1 MTGEEIVKLVEALSW
16 PLVVLII
23 FFSSR
28 TLLFNFLS
36 QYGHVELAASAIT
49 VTLKRLE
56 VEYNVPKTQIKKL
69 RGLTGHDFWALDAFI
84 KQPDESYKHVNRF
97 SATRKAMAFSF
108 VEMGLLEVVGQGSD
122 RYVRSTQLASDV
134 IEAANK
140 LM

>member
-1 MTGEEIVKLVEALSW
+1 MTGEEIIKLVEALSW

-23 FFSSR
+23 FFFSR
-28 TLLFNFLS
+28 TLLISFLS
-36 QYGHVELAASAIT
+36 QFSHVEFAASAIKL
-49 VTLKRLE
+49 TLKRLE

-69 RGLTGHDFWALDAFI
+69 QGLTGHDLWALDAFL
-84 KQPDESYKHVNRF
+84 KQPDDSYKYVSRF
-97 SATRKAMAFSF
+97 SATRKAMVFSF
-108 VEMGLLEVVGQGSD
+108 IEMGLLEVVGQGSD

>member
-1 MTGEEIVKLVEALSW
+1 MTGDEVIKLVGVLSW
-16 PLVVLII
+16 PLVVLIV

-28 TLLFNFLS
+28 TSLINFLS
-36 QYGHVELAASAIT
+36 QYGHVEFAASAIKL
-49 VTLKRLE
+49 TLKRLE
-56 VEYNVPKTQIKKL
+56 VEYNIPKTQIKKL
-69 RGLTGHDFWALDAFI
+69 QGLTGHDLWALDAFL
-84 KQPDESYKHVNRF
+84 KQPDDSFKYVSRF
-97 SATRKAMAFSF
+97 NPTRKAMVFSF